1 MTNLLTPL
9 CCTSVIFSAE
19 SKWDEME
26 KKNTKSMLRYKTIL
40 CICIYMSVTLQI
52 LKPSNFP

>member
-26 KKNTKSMLRYKTIL
+26 KKYKK
-40 CICIYMSVTLQI
+40 YVTLQNNTMYMY
-52 LKPSNFP
+52 LHVSNFANC